1 MAFTVST
8 GAPAELQE
16 APSRSS
22 TVPDEDR
29 AKLSALKGLENAG
42 STHGNRKNNLR
53 LLLTRMLHSSHL
65 RRLPLLL
72 AALFCALPSPAF
84 DYAGHRMINELAL
97 ASLPKDFP
105 SFVREAAAAERIA
118 FLAGEPD
125 RWRNT
130 PDNTFK
136 HWNAP
141 DHFFD
146 IEYLEP
152 LGLQI
157 EQLPPFRHRF
167 TMQLAEARM
176 KHAARLPVID
186 PARNA
191 DHTRELIGYLP
202 WSIAEHFSKLKSAFS
217 AIKAYEEA
225 GTDAEIANARANV
238 VYYMGVMGHYVG
250 DAAQPLHT
258 TKHYNGWVGENPRGY
273 TTSRGFHSWIDG
285 GYLARVPVEQKSLQ
299 ARLRPAKALRPAD
312 RATAE
317 PSMFAEALAYIRD
330 QHQLVEPL
338 YQLDQEGKLSPNR
351 PNGLEGRAFF
361 ERQFLTAAQMLGDL
375 WFTAWRE
382 APTDTFLKS
391 ALARR
396 KLAEPSRPSS

>member
-1 MAFTVST
+1 M
-8 GAPAELQE
+8 PHL
-16 APSRSS
+16 SRFS
-22 TVPDEDR
+22 
-29 AKLSALKGLENAG
+29 
-42 STHGNRKNNLR
+42 
-53 LLLTRMLHSSHL
+53 
-65 RRLPLLL
+65 RLPLLL

-84 DYAGHRMINELAL
+84 DYAGHRLINQLAL
-97 ASLPKDFP
+97 ASLPTNYP
-105 SFVREAAAAERIA
+105 AFVREAAAAERIA

-157 EQLPPFRHRF
+157 EQLPPFRHLF
-167 TMQLAEARM
+167 TMQLAEARN
-176 KHAARLPVID
+176 KNAAKLPVID

-202 WSIAEHFSKLKSAFS
+202 WAIAEHFSKLKSAFS
-217 AIKAYEEA
+217 ALKAYEEA
-225 GTDAEIANARANV
+225 GTPAEIANAQANV
-238 VYYMGVMGHYVG
+238 VYYLGVMGHYVG

-285 GYLARVPVEQKSLQ
+285 GYLARVPVDFKLLE
-299 ARLRPAKALRPAD
+299 ARLRTARLLRAPA

-317 PSMFAEALAYIRD
+317 PSLFAEALAYLRD

-338 YQLDQEGKLSPNR
+338 YRLDQEGKLSPNR
-351 PNGLEGRAFF
+351 PNGHEGRAFF
-361 ERQFLTAAQMLGDL
+361 ERQFLTASQMLGDL

-396 KLAEPSRPSS
+396 KLAEQSRPSS